1 MGLGL
6 GNFWLTETK
15 RWFCSSLPVAGLPM
29 ESLLTNQRCRCR
41 KQTSDVISA
50 WKISFIEVIPRGIQ
64 CRRKEIIGVCISL
77 KSPLKCKTRSTY
89 PPPKGNPNPKP
100 QGNSTTTPPPPH
112 LYSLL

>member
-1 MGLGL
+1 KE
-6 GNFWLTETK
+6 NIKASVILTLILQK
-15 RWFCSSLPVAGLPM
+15 
-29 ESLLTNQRCRCR
+29 LTHAYLYALQRCRCR

-64 CRRKEIIGVCISL
+64 CRRKEIMQAH
-77 KSPLKCKTRSTY
+77 R
-89 PPPKGNPNPKP
+89 NPNPKP